1 MKRAM
6 SRESEVARTK
16 QHASPATQPAFWR
29 QIPPVRRWALVWP
42 REHGAWGILLVSL
55 ITGAAAGFSS
65 VANLPR
71 LLWLA
76 LAATAAFCLRTP
88 LENSFLA
95 SPFRARGLA
104 ERRWVIA
111 TAAGY
116 GLICAF
122 AVGMLL
128 GEGGL
133 GLVWKPAVAAAGLF
147 GLQALLKRWG
157 RAGRLLGEMT
167 GAFGL
172 AVVAVAAWAVAA
184 GRFGSEA
191 LVLWGMNGLFA
202 TDQILY
208 VQLRLRETR
217 VSHRS
222 SPFRF
227 KLLFLAG
234 EGFTVAILLAGWRA
248 GLIPGLALLA
258 FLPILVRGSMWSVS
272 RGHQPLR
279 IHRVGKTEL
288 AYAIFFG
295 LLVIAGFRL
304 PVP

>member
-1 MKRAM
+1 MAP
-6 SRESEVARTK
+6 T
-16 QHASPATQPAFWR
+16 FWR
-29 QIPPVRRWALVWP
+29 EIPPVRRWALVWP

-65 VANLPR
+65 IANLPQ

-88 LENSFLA
+88 LENGFLA
-95 SPFRARGLA
+95 SPFRARGVA
-104 ERRWVIA
+104 ERRWVM
-111 TAAGY
+111 AAASGY
-116 GLICAF
+116 GLICAL

-133 GLVWKPAVAAAGLF
+133 GLVWKPAVVAAALF
-147 GLQALLKRWG
+147 GLHAVMKRWG
-157 RAGRLLGEMT
+157 QAGRLLGEMT

-184 GRFGSEA
+184 GRFDTEA

-202 TDQILY
+202 ANQILY
-208 VQLRLRETR
+208 VQLRLRQQR
-217 VSHRS
+217 ASNRFSRS
-222 SPFRF
+222 WF

-234 EGFTVAILLAGWRA
+234 EGFTAMILLAGWRA
-248 GLIPGLALLA
+248 SLIPGLALLA
-258 FLPILVRGSMWSVS
+258 FLPILVRGAMWSI
-272 RGHQPLR
+272 RRDHRPLR

-304 PVP
+304 PLP